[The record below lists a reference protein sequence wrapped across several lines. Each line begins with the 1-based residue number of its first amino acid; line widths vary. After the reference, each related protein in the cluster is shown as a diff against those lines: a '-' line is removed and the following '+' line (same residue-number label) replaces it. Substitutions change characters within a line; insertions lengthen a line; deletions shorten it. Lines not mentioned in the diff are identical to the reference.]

1 MQGYSLP
8 MDARHEHILVQQVLA
23 GNAAEFEKIVAAHA
37 PKIIRLAYRLTGN
50 RDEAEDLAQEAFLR
64 LYRALPKFRGDSTL
78 GTWLYRTVTR
88 LAIDHLRREKLRRA
102 VFFFSRENEDDP
114 VDYAAD
120 PAASPRD
127 QLLAAERR
135 RRLRQALGQ
144 LSARQRAVFVLR
156 HDEGLPLKEIAA
168 MLGLSEG
175 TVKIHLHRAVNLLR
189 SQLQDLAEAGR

>member
-1 MQGYSLP
+1 

-23 GNAAEFEKIVAAHA
+23 GHAAEFEKIVAAHA

-50 RDEAEDLAQEAFLR
+50 HDEAEDLAQEAFLR

-102 VFFFSRENEDDP
+102 VFFFSREGEDDP

-127 QLLAAERR
+127 ELLAAERR
-135 RRLRQALGQ
+135 HRLRQALGQ